1 MGDFSHEA
9 AIQISNVTKSFG
21 NMTVL
26 HEISMELVSGH
37 IYGLVG
43 RNGSGKS
50 VLMKLISGFLC
61 PDSGTILVNGRN
73 PFGNSNLA
81 DDMGILI
88 EEPGYFPQY
97 TGLQNLKA
105 FASVR
110 ASITEAEIRDTL
122 KTVGLDPDLKKK
134 VCNYSMGMKQ
144 RLGIA
149 QAIMEK
155 QQILL
160 LDEPMNGLDNTGVME
175 MRTLFLNKKKQGSLI
190 ILASHNAEDIRILC
204 DHIYMLDAG
213 KMSE

>member
-1 MGDFSHEA
+1 
-9 AIQISNVTKSFG
+9 
-21 NMTVL
+21 
-26 HEISMELVSGH
+26 
-37 IYGLVG
+37 
-43 RNGSGKS
+43 
-50 VLMKLISGFLC
+50 MKLISGFLC

-134 VCNYSMGMKQ
+134 VFNYSMGMKQ
-144 RLGIA
+144 RL
-149 QAIMEK
+149 
-155 QQILL
+155 
-160 LDEPMNGLDNTGVME
+160 
-175 MRTLFLNKKKQGSLI
+175 
-190 ILASHNAEDIRILC
+190 
-204 DHIYMLDAG
+204 AG
-213 KMSE
+213 